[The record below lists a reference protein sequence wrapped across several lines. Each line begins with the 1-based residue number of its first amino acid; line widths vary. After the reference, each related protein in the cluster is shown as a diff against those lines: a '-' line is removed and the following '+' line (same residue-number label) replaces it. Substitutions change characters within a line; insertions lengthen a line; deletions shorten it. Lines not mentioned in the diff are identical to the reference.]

1 MLVAGV
7 IVDRDPRASRLNR
20 MRRSGNIGVGYV
32 NEDQVLV
39 HPFRIDR
46 PLEHQQVFCPDQT
59 MFHSRFKMKPIA
71 RSERL
76 DGQRFMGGIPIQD
89 EPCAFLHF
97 QVFVLFLVHFKS
109 EIATLTNDE
118 ILFDTR
124 VFVENDDYA
133 SPRCL
138 NDPVATPL
146 NAVEEFGK
154 KRGSS
159 DRSIAEV
166 LPPEQAG
173 LATIMIEGL
182 LGVDARL
189 GTQAARD
196 GCVPGVRC
204 QLAMI

>member
-1 MLVAGV
+1 
-7 IVDRDPRASRLNR
+7 
-20 MRRSGNIGVGYV
+20 
-32 NEDQVLV
+32 
-39 HPFRIDR
+39 
-46 PLEHQQVFCPDQT
+46 
-59 MFHSRFKMKPIA
+59 MKPVP

-76 DGQRFMGGIPIQD
+76 DGQRLMGGIPIQD
-89 EPCAFLHF
+89 EPCTFLHF

-109 EIATLTNDE
+109 EIAALTNHE

-124 VFVENDDYA
+124 MLVESDDYA
-133 SPRCL
+133 SPGCL

-166 LPPEQAG
+166 LPPELAS
-173 LATIMIEGL
+173 LATIMIESF

-189 GTQAARD
+189 GT
-196 GCVPGVRC
+196 
-204 QLAMI
+204 